1 MAKHISPGLYTSS
14 VSGAVFIDMAAA
26 PGASANF
33 EKQAARTPEKTV
45 PYDQLNIMP
54 WALWGTDNLL
64 PNRMIA
70 DIETCGILNAIIDGK
85 ARFALCE
92 GVVPVFMKYDG
103 KARVID
109 SICDKPEIVY
119 FLEDNN
125 QFLHTFG
132 WMKDLCGFGDAAA
145 RIMLNADRNKVVMFQ
160 RDDITEIRYSKK
172 DPKTGKINSLYYS
185 AQWDRQ
191 ITSQKDNRVFQIPL
205 LDTNNP
211 LNDLKEKAA
220 RGIAEHAITMRQPG
234 WGKHYYSVPLWY
246 GAYKWVKIAQG
257 VPEMKAAMFENNMR
271 IKYMVVI
278 YDLYWEANYPE
289 WDAMDDDAK
298 ETARNALFNEI
309 DTWLTGSKNAYKSIF
324 VGGKYTLDGGKS
336 MQYIEIKPIEDT
348 TQAGELLPDSAA
360 ANSEIAFAMMWNNA
374 MTGGNQKNGLYQEN
388 QGGSNVREATAMQVI
403 IHELERKQVQRLFN
417 IIKRFNG
424 WDVTYPGLDF
434 IIPGTILTTLD
445 TGGSTKPVVTGA
457 NNQTNG
463 TDNNTAAS

>member
-1 MAKHISPGLYTSS
+1 MAKYITPGVHTSS
-14 VSGAVFIDMAAA
+14 KSGAVFIDMAAA
-26 PGASANF
+26 PGSSANF
-33 EKQAARTPEKTV
+33 DKQAARVPEATI
-45 PYDQLNIMP
+45 PYDQLNLMP

-85 ARFALCE
+85 ARLALCE
-92 GVVPVFMKYDG
+92 GIIPVYMKFDG

-109 SICDKPEIVY
+109 RLSDDAEILD

-125 QFLHTFG
+125 QFTHTFG

-145 RIMLNADRNKVVMFQ
+145 RLMLNKGKDKVVLFQ
-160 RDDITEIRYSKK
+160 RDDITEMRYEKK
-172 DPKTGKINSLYYS
+172 DNNGRINNLYYS
-185 AQWDRQ
+185 GQWDKN
-191 ITSQKDNRVFQIPL
+191 IVSQKDNRLFTVPL
-205 LDTNNP
+205 LNPANP
-211 LNDLKEKAA
+211 LGDLQTKAA
-220 RGIAEHAITMRQPG
+220 AGIAEHAFTFRSAG
-234 WGKHYYSVPLWY
+234 WGKHYYPVPLWY

-271 IKYMVVI
+271 LKYMVVI
-278 YDLYWEANYPE
+278 YDKYWESAYPE
-289 WDAMDDDAK
+289 WDTLEDSAK
-298 ETARNALFNEI
+298 EEKRSALYDEI
-309 DTWLTGSKNAYKSIF
+309 DKWLTGSKNAYKSIY
-324 VGGKYTLDGGKS
+324 VGGEYSLDGKPI
-336 MQYIEIKPIEDT
+336 QHIEIKPILDT

-403 IHELERKQVQRLFN
+403 IHELERKQVQRFMN

-424 WDVTYPGLDF
+424 WDKKYQGLEF

-445 TGGSTKPVVTGA
+445 TGAGTKPIVNGA
-457 NNQTNG
+457 NQNVNNG
-463 TDNNTAAS
+463 TNPNNP